1 VALIVAAALLTVKY
15 LRSGDDG
22 LAASFLVF
30 LAGEALVL
38 SNTAAGLQ
46 ASNASFASG
55 IALWAASLVM
65 TSSTKSAFPTWTRLT
80 GVIAAALFAVT
91 ATRIFLGETILA
103 TAAPLPAAGYPFLV
117 LTFAGWVWTLLRA
130 APSAERLVERRRAA
144 DVSA

>member
-1 VALIVAAALLTVKY
+1 VDAPHRRHRGGAL
-15 LRSGDDG
+15 RGH
-22 LAASFLVF
+22 
-30 LAGEALVL
+30 
-38 SNTAAGLQ
+38 
-46 ASNASFASG
+46 
-55 IALWAASLVM
+55 
-65 TSSTKSAFPTWTRLT
+65 
-80 GVIAAALFAVT
+80 